1 MAQKHLVLF
10 DFDGTLTRKDTLFA
24 FIRFYHGTLRFLLGF
39 AWLSPVMALYMTKL
53 IRNDRAKEIV
63 LKHFFGN
70 VPVTKLRTKGI
81 EFATTVVPSLLRDQ
95 GLALLKDYKQK
106 QYDIAVV
113 SASPEDWVGPWCAQ
127 WQIRCLATQLET
139 RDNLLTGKIKG
150 QNCFGEEKAR
160 RIREAYDLAG
170 YDRIIAYGDSRGD
183 REMLALA
190 TDPHYRSIV

>member
-10 DFDGTLTRKDTLFA
+10 DFDGTLTREDTLFA

-39 AWLSPVMALYMTKL
+39 AWLSPVMMLYMTKL

-70 VPVTKLRTKGI
+70 VPVTQLRTKGI
-81 EFATTVVPSLLRDQ
+81 EFATTVIPTLLRDQ
-95 GLALLKDYKQK
+95 GLALLRDYKQK
-106 QYDIAVV
+106 EYDIAVV

-127 WQIRCLATQLET
+127 WQIRCLATQLEV
-139 RDNLLTGKIKG
+139 RDNVVSGKIKG

-160 RIREAYDLAG
+160 RIREAYDLAN
-170 YDRIIAYGDSRGD
+170 YDSIIAYGDSRGD

-190 TDPHYRSIV
+190 TDPHYRSII

>member
-24 FIRFYHGTLRFLLGF
+24 FIRFYHGTFRFLLGF
-39 AWLSPVMALYMTKL
+39 AWLSPVMALYMAKL

-70 VPVTKLRTKGI
+70 VPVTQLRTKGI
-81 EFATTVVPSLLRDQ
+81 EFATTVVPTLLREQ

-139 RDNLLTGKIKG
+139 SGNVLTGKIRG

-160 RIREAYDLAG
+160 RIREVYDLAG
-170 YDRIIAYGDSRGD
+170 YDRIFAYGDSRGD

>member
-24 FIRFYHGTLRFLLGF
+24 FIRYYHGTVRFVLGF
-39 AWLSPVMALYMTKL
+39 AWLSPVMALYMAKL

-70 VPVTKLRTKGI
+70 VPVATLKAKGI
-81 EFATTVVPSLLRDQ
+81 AFATHVIPTLLREQ

-139 RDNLLTGKIKG
+139 DNDRLTGNIKG

-160 RIREAYDLAG
+160 RIREAYNLAH
-170 YDRIIAYGDSRGD
+170 YERIIAYGDSRGD

-190 TDPHYRSIV
+190 TDPHYREII

>member
-10 DFDGTLTRKDTLFA
+10 DFDGTLTRQDTLFA
-24 FIRFYHGTLRFLLGF
+24 FIRFYHGTFRFLLGF
-39 AWLSPVMALYMTKL
+39 AWLSPVMALYMAKL

-70 VPVTKLRTKGI
+70 VPVTQLRTKGI
-81 EFATTVVPSLLRDQ
+81 EFATTIVPTLLRDQ

-139 RDNLLTGKIKG
+139 RNNVLTGKIKG

-160 RIREAYDLAG
+160 RIREAYHLAS